1 MVNLM
6 EPTDRGMLLQALRGD
21 LVSFIQRVFQTVSPG
36 STYLYNWH
44 VEAIC
49 YYLVACLRGKI
60 KRLIITVPP
69 RHLKSICA
77 SVGFPAWILGHDPA
91 RRIINVTYSN
101 ELTND
106 LSRQFRAVVNSDWY
120 RRTFPA
126 VKVAKE
132 TEAEF
137 ATTKGG
143 FRYGTSVG
151 GTLTGRGG
159 NFIIIDDP
167 IKPEEAM
174 SKAARESVISWFKT
188 TLTTRL
194 DSKKDDVII
203 LVMQRLHVDDL
214 VGHVLES
221 DPSGWTQLDLPA
233 IAQEFQTIRIANG
246 TFHDRK
252 VGELLHPERESQQI
266 LDMLRLNMGC
276 AVFSAQ
282 YLQRP
287 IAEEGNM
294 IKHDWFKFYDRPPR
308 REPGDRI
315 IQSWDTAMKPD
326 QRNDPSVCTTWH
338 EKNGPCYLIDVVRQ
352 RVDYPDLKRLVLS
365 LRSKFAP
372 DAVLIEDKGSG
383 TALVQE
389 LANAGSPFPIAID
402 PKGDKL
408 MRMHV
413 QAAKI
418 EAGQVYLPRE
428 ASWLSEFLFEVL
440 AFPRGRHDDQV
451 DSLSQFLNW
460 VGQPPPFFH
469 YDFM

>member
-1 MVNLM
+1 MN
-6 EPTDRGMLLQALRGD
+6 PNSCDRDLLLQSLRVD
-21 LVSFIQRVFQTVSPG
+21 LASFIQRALQTVAPG
-36 STYLYNWH
+36 SKYLHNWH
-44 VEAIC
+44 IEAIC
-49 YYLVACLRGKI
+49 YHLTQCLRGHT
-60 KRLIITVPP
+60 KRLVITVPP

-77 SVGFPAWILGHDPA
+77 SVGFPAWALGRDPTL
-91 RRIINVTYSN
+91 RIINVTYSN

-120 RRTFPA
+120 PGVFPA

-137 ATTKGG
+137 VTTKGG
-143 FRYGTSVG
+143 FRFGTSVG

-174 SKAARESVISWFKT
+174 SKTARESVISWYGT

-214 VGHVLES
+214 VGHVLGLDS
-221 DPSGWTQLDLPA
+221 SGWVQLDLPA
-233 IAQEFQTIRIANG
+233 IAQESQTI
-246 TFHDRK
+246 H
-252 VGELLHPERESQQI
+252 VGDHSSHRRSIGDLLHPERESQQV
-266 LDMLRLNMGC
+266 LDKLKLSMGS

-287 IAEEGNM
+287 IAEEGNL
-294 IKHDWFKFYDRPPR
+294 IKRDWFKFYDQPPL

-315 IQSWDTAMKPD
+315 VQSWDTAMKPD
-326 QRNDPSVCTTWH
+326 ERNDPSVCTTWH
-338 EKNGPCYLIDVVRQ
+338 ERNGACYLIDVVRQ

-365 LRSKFAP
+365 LRSRFAP

-383 TALVQE
+383 TALIQE
-389 LANAGSPFPIAID
+389 LASTGSPFPIAID

-413 QAAKI
+413 QAAKV
-418 EAGQVYLPRE
+418 EAGQVYLPRQ
-428 ASWLSEFLFEVL
+428 ASWLGEFLFEVL

-460 VGQPPPFFH
+460 VHQPRPIFNYEFIG
-469 YDFM
+469 